1 MKKTIFAMLAMLTL
15 TVSASA
21 FNLTVGTSENGKV
34 AFMVDNSLAT
44 TADEGQTVTVSI
56 TPDGGYATKE
66 VTAEV
71 YSDWGSARAPGID
84 IVTSLEL
91 NKVDENTYTFKMPR
105 ADVRVNVIYGINIHV
120 DTDDPEKET
129 PTVEGVKV
137 EMNVV
142 EGEVPTYDATTGL
155 TTIPVVIESI
165 EIPAQADATA
175 ENPKKVTVDVAATI
189 RIGNNVFVVKEIKAG
204 AFKSTEPTAVVEKV
218 VLPDTKEPLT
228 IEAGAMKPD
237 GTPLTV
243 VTPLA
248 LLDDYAL
255 MATMKENF
263 EAGKVS
269 AIAVAPNRYWTFSS
283 GVDVIVPEGITVYR
297 AFTDNGVIRILPI
310 DEANQSKVIK
320 ANNGVLL
327 ACTNG
332 QGGNAYEIVANAG
345 GQPSG
350 SSPATFDADSYPDN
364 ALVPVIKEKNYD
376 AGQYYILKDN
386 QFHSIAAS
394 GKVPA
399 CKAVYSVAKANR

>member
-1 MKKTIFAMLAMLTL
+1 MKKTIYAMLAMLTL

-34 AFMVDNSLAT
+34 AFMVGNNLVT
-44 TADEGQTVTVSI
+44 TADEGQSVTVSI
-56 TPDGGYATKE
+56 TPDGGYAAKE

-71 YSDWGSARAPGID
+71 YADWGSARAPGID
-84 IVTSLEL
+84 IMTGVEL
-91 NKVDENTYTFKMPR
+91 NKVDENTYSFKMPR
-105 ADVRVNVIYGINIHV
+105 ADVKVNVTYGIVIHV
-120 DTDDPEKET
+120 DTNDPEKET
-129 PTVEGVKV
+129 STVEGVKV
-137 EMNVV
+137 EMKVV

-155 TTIPVVIESI
+155 TTIPVVIETI

-175 ENPKKVTVDVAATI
+175 ENPKKVTVDVAATV
-189 RIGNNVFVVKEIKAG
+189 RMGNNLFVVKEIKAG

-218 VLPDTKEPLT
+218 VLPDTEEPLT
-228 IEAGAMKPD
+228 IEAGAMNPD
-237 GTPLTV
+237 GTPLKV

-255 MATMKENF
+255 MANMKENF

-269 AIAVAPNRYWTFSS
+269 AIAIAPNRYWTFSC

-297 AFTDNGVIRILPI
+297 AFNDNGVIRILPI
-310 DEANQSKVIK
+310 DEANEAKVIK

-327 ACTNG
+327 ACTNR
-332 QGGNAYEIVANAG
+332 QGGNAYEIVAKAG

-350 SSPATFDADSYPDN
+350 TTPAITDANSYQGN
-364 ALVPVIKEKNYD
+364 AMVPVIMGKNYEP
-376 AGQYYILKDN
+376 GQYYILKDN

-399 CKAVYSVAKANR
+399 CKAVYSIAKANR